1 MIVGIGHDITDMSR
15 MQTILTGSSAGR
27 FLQRILTEQEL
38 KLAESYEGKRKVQFA
53 SGRFAAK
60 EAVVKAFGCGIGS
73 IIGFGDINILRSESG
88 KPECVLSEAAW
99 QRLGLSAAA
108 VRVHITITHD
118 RELASAVAIVE
129 QLA

>member
-15 MQTILTGSSAGR
+15 MQTILAGSSAGR

-108 VRVHITITHD
+108 VRIHITITHD

>member
-15 MQTILTGSSAGR
+15 MQAILAGRSAGR

-38 KLAESYEGKRKVQFA
+38 KLAECYEGQRKVQFA

-60 EAVVKAFGCGIGS
+60 EAVVKAFGCGIGG
-73 IIGFGDINILRSESG
+73 IIGFGDINILRSETG

-99 QRLGLSAAA
+99 QRLELSAAS

-129 QLA
+129 RLA